1 MTIIGYRRATII
13 LSILST
19 CLITLSASLIVHF
32 APLEMRLMMARSQV
46 QLFDEMREQALQA
59 GPDRATELLEYATG
73 YYPSGSKQIAG
84 STLDRIVEQAR
95 ASATREIISRLR
107 KTTGED
113 LGNAPAS
120 WIQKF
125 GYRK

>member
-46 QLFDEMREQALQA
+46 QLFDDMREQALQA
-59 GPDRATELLEYATG
+59 APGRAADLLDYVAG

-84 STLDRIVEQAR
+84 SKLDLIVEQAR
-95 ASATREIISRLR
+95 SSTIREIISHLR

-113 LGNAPAS
+113 LGNTARP

-125 GYRK
+125 SSGK